1 MSIVPCNHCG
11 EHIFV
16 HERTCPHCDFPKIS
30 GNSQKTSGDF
40 EERATRTK
48 MTSAAILLGLAL
60 SGCGDKGDD
69 TAVDSDTATQPAYG
83 VPDTGQMIDQ
93 ESPQNSINKTQKPL
107 HTNEENSKI

>member
-1 MSIVPCNHCG
+1 MSIVPCNDCG

-16 HERTCPHCDFPKIS
+16 HEKTCPHCNSQKIS

-40 EERATRTK
+40 EERATRRK

-69 TAVDSDTATQPAYG
+69 TAVDSDTATQPIYG

-93 ESPQNSINKTQKPL
+93 EPSQESTNNMQKPL
-107 HTNEENSKI
+107 HTNERKQ